1 MEVQYSAQG
10 VPRKR
15 RSHCRKI
22 GNSNSQKSQIVEI
35 CKSSRHEEPSSDAP
49 APVYDEIGPNDDA
62 HAYDDNVYVDYL
74 GLERLGLG
82 CIPAQEVVMLTRTLR
97 LDAFLRKTRDY
108 LEVCIAHLERA
119 F

>member
-1 MEVQYSAQG
+1 MEVQYSSQG

-22 GNSNSQKSQIVEI
+22 GNSNAQKLGIDALI
-35 CKSSRHEEPSSDAP
+35 SDKRDT
-49 APVYDEIGPNDDA
+49 DEIGSNDNA
-62 HAYDDNVYVDYL
+62 EIHADTYIYDDNVYVDYF
-74 GLERLGLG
+74 GLEKLGLG

-97 LDAFLRKTRDY
+97 FDAFLRKTRDC